1 MFDVR
6 AVQRERTMFGRSS
19 HPAVMEAL
27 RLASLA
33 QLHAL
38 SFEALGRL
46 GRHAGELWVPAGGR
60 LLLGG
65 SLHHELALVAAG
77 RGLVRCA
84 GETVDELGPGDA
96 FGALTAERFVYS
108 TVTVRAVEALHL
120 VVFSAHALRRL
131 RADAPDAVDA
141 LLVACAQD
149 PPERSRTLAGPRPA
163 PALKLVPAAA

>member
-1 MFDVR
+1 
-6 AVQRERTMFGRSS
+6 
-19 HPAVMEAL
+19 MEAL

-38 SFEALGRL
+38 SFQVLGEL
-46 GRHAGELWVPAGGR
+46 GRHAGELWLPAGGR

-84 GETVDELGPGDA
+84 GEIVAELHPGDA
-96 FGALTAERFVYS
+96 FGALTAERFVYGTA
-108 TVTVRAVEALHL
+108 TVGAGEALHL
-120 VVFSAHALRRL
+120 VVFSTRALRRL

-141 LLVACAQD
+141 LLRACAHD
-149 PPERSRTLAGPRPA
+149 PGERSRAFAAPRPV
-163 PALKLVPAAA
+163 PELRLVPAAA